1 MWLLRRRCLFLLAIA
16 SCFLLSF
23 LRAHANPYDY
33 PTANL
38 STVWTNNPSA
48 LRDYFTYAD
57 GSSIRT
63 ILLRME
69 PSGYSPS
76 FACGFFCVAPCDA
89 FLFSVFIVDTDSGGF
104 LSNPP
109 NAAPQVVWSANRAR
123 RVRENATLQ
132 LTQAGD
138 LILRDVDNSLVWS
151 TNTSNERVTGLN
163 LTEAGNL
170 LLFDRANA
178 PVWQSFDHPTDTLVI
193 GQSLSEGM
201 RLTANVSATNFTENR
216 LYLTVFPDGLRAYV
230 DSGPPQLYYEQGIT
244 GVKAKNESA
253 SVTFTNGSLSV
264 FVPFTQPGVPNASI
278 SLPPAKLAQ
287 YMRFD
292 SDGHLRLYD
301 NSIAGWRAVQDVLD
315 VYPDNCAYP
324 TVCGD
329 YGICTDGGQCSCP
342 STDYFRQV
350 NDREANLG
358 CEPLTPLSCEFSYD
372 HELLALSNVSYFN
385 YVDPD
390 AAAFQSMV
398 SEESCRTA
406 CLKNCSCKAAF
417 FQFGGGNTSHGSCFL
432 PSEIFSMQTNQPAIS
447 RYSSSAYVKV
457 QRIPSPPASAPSK
470 SPDFTKKQSKT
481 GIVLG
486 IVLPGVFIVLII
498 IAIVLGLRR
507 CNKEEGDEE
516 ELLDG
521 VPGMPK
527 RFSYKELKEATE
539 NFSRKLGEGG
549 FGSVFEGKIGDE
561 KIAVKRLDGIGQGKK
576 EFLAEVETIGSI
588 HHINLAKMVGFCAEK
603 THRLLVYEF
612 MCNGSLDKWIF
623 NADRI
628 SLLDWHTRRKII
640 LDIARGLSYLH
651 EECRQKIAHLDI
663 KPQNILLNENLN
675 AKVSD
680 FGLAKLID
688 RDQSQVMTR
697 MRGTPGYLAPEWLT
711 SKITEKVDI
720 YSFGIVV
727 MEILCGRKN
736 LDYSQPEES
745 IHLISLLQEKAKAG
759 RLLDIVDRS
768 NEDIKLPEDEVIEMM
783 KLAMW
788 CLQIDSS
795 RRPPMSTV
803 VKVLEGATGVET
815 SLEYNFV
822 ATSTVTSSR
831 DDRLHSLFVPPASV
845 LSGPR

>member
-1 MWLLRRRCLFLLAIA
+1 MWLLRRRCLSLLAIA

-38 STVWTNNPSA
+38 STVWTNNPSV
-48 LRDYFTYAD
+48 LHHNVTFAD
-57 GSSIRT
+57 GSSVRA
-63 ILLRME
+63 ILLRLN
-69 PSGYSPS
+69 PAGLGPS
-76 FACGFFCVAPCDA
+76 FACGFFCVAACDA
-89 FLFSVFIVDTDSGGF
+89 FLFSVFIIDSDSGGYM
-104 LSNPP
+104 SNPT

-123 RVRENATLQ
+123 PVRENATLQ
-132 LTQAGD
+132 LTPAGD

-151 TNTSNERVTGLN
+151 TNTSNEHVAVLR
-163 LTEAGNL
+163 
-170 LLFDRANA
+170 
-178 PVWQSFDHPTDTLVI
+178 PPTDTLVI
-193 GQSLSEGM
+193 GQSLAEGM
-201 RLTANVSATNFTENR
+201 RLTANVSAVNFTQSR
-216 LYLTVFPDGLRAYV
+216 LYLAVFRDGFRAYV
-230 DSGPPQLYYEQGIT
+230 DSDPRSSTTSE
-244 GVKAKNESA
+244 
-253 SVTFTNGSLSV
+253 
-264 FVPFTQPGVPNASI
+264 PNTSI

-287 YMRFD
+287 YMRFE

-301 NSIAGWRAVQDVLD
+301 YSIAGWRVVQDVLD

-329 YGICTDGGQCSCP
+329 YGICTGGGQCSCP
-342 STDYFRQV
+342 STDYFRLV
-350 NDREANLG
+350 NYREANLG

-398 SEESCRTA
+398 SEQSCRTA

-432 PSEIFSMQTNQPAIS
+432 PSEIFSMQMNQPAVS
-447 RYSSSAYVKV
+447 HYSSSAYVKV
-457 QRIPSPPASAPSK
+457 QRIPSSPVSAPSK

-516 ELLDG
+516 EILDG

-663 KPQNILLNENLN
+663 KPQNILLDQNLN

-680 FGLAKLID
+680 FGLSKLID

-711 SKITEKVDI
+711 SKITEKVDV

-745 IHLISLLQEKAKAG
+745 IHLISLLQEKVKAG
-759 RLLDIVDRS
+759 RLLDLVDCS
-768 NEDIKLPEDEVIEMM
+768 NKDIKLPEKEVIEMM

-815 SLEYNFV
+815 SLEYDFV
-822 ATSTVTSSR
+822 ATNTVMSSR
-831 DDRLHSLFVPPASV
+831 DDRLDSLFVPAASV